1 MKTINHLTCLLVV
14 LFSLVWT
21 TSAAAAVTYYGSFE
35 GCFNRSTGNV
45 PLSISDCFE
54 GRIGFE
60 KQNGISAINVTEFWF
75 EIDGKKL
82 DID

>member
-35 GCFNRSTGNV
+35 GCFKRSTGNV